1 MTADRIHL
9 IGSSPTLKVAAKAKA
24 LKEQGIDVIDFS
36 VGEPDFGTPAHIK
49 EAAKKAID
57 ENFTK
62 YTANEGILPLR
73 KAIARQLEEE
83 HGLRYDPASEIIVS
97 NGAKHSIYNAMMAVV
112 NDGDEV
118 IIPAPYWVSYPEMVK
133 LANGRPVIVQTR
145 EEDGFR
151 LTADQLRDTINAS
164 TKAVFINNPCNPTG
178 AGYTRQELEALA
190 EVIVEEDIVC
200 IADEIYGKLMYDNL
214 KFTRFAS
221 LGEEVKK
228 RTITIDGV
236 SKAYSMTGWR
246 IGWAAAP
253 KDITAAMAKVQSH
266 ATSNP
271 SSVSQRAALE
281 AYKGP
286 QYEISKMAAEFEK
299 RRNFVVYKLQGMAGV
314 SCPMPRGAFY
324 AFPNV
329 SSFYRMEYDGV
340 PIRNSYGMAYF
351 LLKHANV
358 AIVPGDAFGSD
369 DFIRISYATSMANL
383 TEGMTRIADALAKLK
398 PAPKR
403 KLIKL
408 ANTETVTKHAVP
420 VDREVKVAV
429 RDALVAEAEA
439 HLSYSNY
446 FEWNA
451 NINGMIVQL
460 RTNVGHLYDFW
471 VENWYP
477 AQLEADIEPHGV
489 IYAVDGVP
497 GREPHAFYN
506 SDTKTGILFNADHY
520 GSLRSLALGLVTD
533 VAERVFDIHAVR
545 GLTLDVGGEGVLL
558 LGPAGTKK
566 TELLWRLFEENE
578 QVALHSSDY
587 VFVRYGGG
595 YAAADNPE
603 RKMYLQ
609 TNAVAAY
616 APLAKLF
623 DKSKCENVT
632 TKVEDCRNDSH
643 KLQESCP
650 LNSGAPYSYDCA
662 KKSHAMLDP
671 YWLGGMARHVKRIDI
686 RHVFILRNDPVTTA
700 VQKLDVDE
708 ALHVVEAGYPPGTS
722 IGGKQQPYYNPHLL
736 VGSDERMELQKRF
749 FTKLFQS
756 AAVHQLNAGAVTL
769 TEMVA
774 QVLSHVGANGR

>member
-24 LKEQGIDVIDFS
+24 LKEQGIDVIDLS
-36 VGEPDFGTPAHIK
+36 VGEPDFATPAHIK
-49 EAAKKAID
+49 EAGKKAID
-57 ENFTK
+57 DNFTK

-73 KAIARQLEEE
+73 KAIAKHLKEEYALE
-83 HGLRYDPASEIIVS
+83 YDPAEIIVS
-97 NGAKHSIYNAMMAVV
+97 NGAKHSIYNAIMAIV

-151 LTADQLRDTINAS
+151 LTPEQLRETINAS
-164 TKAVFINNPCNPTG
+164 TKAVFLNNPCNPTG
-178 AGYTRQELEALA
+178 AGYTKEELVALA
-190 EVIVEEDIVC
+190 EVIVEEDIIC
-200 IADEIYGKLMYDNL
+200 ISDEIYGKLMYDSL
-214 KFTRFAS
+214 RFTRFAT
-221 LGEEVKK
+221 LGPEVKK

-253 KDITAAMAKVQSH
+253 REITSAMSKVQSH

-271 SSVSQRAALE
+271 SSISQMAALE
-281 AYKGP
+281 AYRGP

-299 RRNFVVYKLQGMAGV
+299 RRNFVVYKLQSMPGV

-329 SSFYRMEYDGV
+329 RAFYEMEYEGV
-340 PIRNSYGMAYF
+340 PIRNSYGMAYY

-369 DFIRISYATSMANL
+369 DFIRISYATSMVNL
-383 TEGMTRIADALAKLK
+383 QEGMKRIGEALAKLK
-398 PAPKR
+398 PAPRR

-408 ANTETVTKHAVP
+408 ANTETVVKHQVP
-420 VDREVKVAV
+420 VENQIKVDQ
-429 RDALVAEAEA
+429 RDALVAEAESY
-439 HLSYSNY
+439 LNYSNY

-489 IYAVDGVP
+489 IYAVDGVA

-506 SDTKTGILFNADHY
+506 SDTKTGILFNTDHY
-520 GSLRSLALGLVTD
+520 GSLRSLALGLTTD
-533 VAERVFDIHAVR
+533 VAERLFDMHAVR
-545 GLTLDVGGEGVLL
+545 GLSMDIDGEGVLFI
-558 LGPAGTKK
+558 GPSGTKK
-566 TELLWRLFEENE
+566 TELFWRIMEEHDTA
-578 QVALHSSDY
+578 ALHSCEY
-587 VFVRYGGG
+587 VFLRLGGG
-595 YAAADNPE
+595 FAAADNPE
-603 RKMYLQ
+603 RKIYMP
-609 TNAVAAY
+609 TNTVEAY
-616 APLAKLF
+616 NPLAKLF

-632 TKVEDCRNDSH
+632 TKVEDCRNESHRLNDS
-643 KLQESCP
+643 CR
-650 LNSGAPYSYDCA
+650 LNSGAPYSYSCA

-671 YWLGGMARHVKRIDI
+671 YWIGGMNRHVKRIDI
-686 RHVFILRNDPVTTA
+686 RHVFILRNDPVSSA
-700 VQKLDVDE
+700 VQKLNPDDAMNVLE
-708 ALHVVEAGYPPGTS
+708 MGYGAGST
-722 IGGKQQPYYNPHLL
+722 GGKQEQFYNPHLL
-736 VGSDERMELQKRF
+736 AKSLDRIELQKRNF
-749 FTKLFQS
+749 GRLMQS
-756 AAVHQLNAGAVTL
+756 AQFWHLNAGAATL
-769 TEMVA
+769 TEMVQ
-774 QVLSHVGANGR
+774 QVLTHVHGR

>member
-24 LKEQGIDVIDFS
+24 LKEQGVDVIDLS

-49 EAAKKAID
+49 EAGKKAID

-73 KAIARQLEEE
+73 KAIARHLEEE
-83 HGLRYDPASEIIVS
+83 YQLSYDPATEIMVS
-97 NGAKHSIYNAMMAVV
+97 NGAKHSIYNAMMAIV

-151 LTADQLRDTINAS
+151 LTPDQLRDTVNAS
-164 TKAVFINNPCNPTG
+164 TKAVFLNNPSNPTG
-178 AGYTRQELEALA
+178 SGYTREELEALA
-190 EVIVEEDIVC
+190 EVIVEEDLIC
-200 IADEIYGKLMYDNL
+200 IADEIYGKLMYDSL
-214 KFTRFAS
+214 KFTRFAT

-228 RTITIDGV
+228 RTITVDGV

-246 IGWAAAP
+246 IGWAAGP
-253 KDITAAMAKVQSH
+253 QEIISAMAKVQSH
-266 ATSNP
+266 ATSN
-271 SSVSQRAALE
+271 SSSISQRAALE

-299 RRNFVVYKLQGMAGV
+299 RRNFVVYKLQSMPRV

-324 AFPNV
+324 AFPNM
-329 SSFYRMEYDGV
+329 SAYYKMEYDGV

-358 AIVPGDAFGSD
+358 AIVPGDAFGTD

-383 TEGMTRIADALAKLK
+383 QEGMERIATALAKLK

-408 ANTETVTKHAVP
+408 ANTETVHKHYVP
-420 VDREVKVAV
+420 VDWDVKVGM
-429 RDALVAEAEA
+429 RDAMVAEAEA
-439 HLSYSNY
+439 QLGYSNY

-471 VENWYP
+471 MENWYP

-506 SDTKTGILFNADHY
+506 SDTKTGVLFNADHY

-545 GLTLDVGGEGVLL
+545 ALTMDINGEGVLFI
-558 LGPAGTKK
+558 GPSGTKK
-566 TELLWRLFEENE
+566 TDIFWRLYQEDEA
-578 QVALHSSDY
+578 VALHSYDY
-587 VFVRYGGG
+587 LFVRYGGG

-603 RKMYLQ
+603 RKMYVP
-609 TNAVAAY
+609 TNAVRAHE
-616 APLAKLF
+616 PLAKLF
-623 DKSKCENVT
+623 DKSKCENVI
-632 TKVEDCRNDSH
+632 TKVDDCRNEQH
-643 KLQESCP
+643 RMQESCP

-686 RHVFILRNDPVTTA
+686 RHVFILRNDPVSA
-700 VQKLDVDE
+700 PVQRLDLDD
-708 ALHVVEAGYPPGTS
+708 ALHTVEMGYAAGTS
-722 IGGKQQPYYNPHLL
+722 SGGAQHPFYNPHLL
-736 VGSDERMELQKRF
+736 VKTDERIELQKRF
-749 FTKLFQS
+749 FTRLFQS
-756 AAVHQLNAGAVTL
+756 ADVYQLNAGAATVTDMVQHVL
-769 TEMVA
+769 T
-774 QVLSHVGANGR
+774 HVSGNGR

>member
-1 MTADRIHL
+1 VTADRIHL

-24 LKEQGIDVIDFS
+24 LKEQGVDVIDLS

-49 EAAKKAID
+49 EAGKKAID

-73 KAIARQLEEE
+73 KAIARHLEEE
-83 HGLRYDPASEIIVS
+83 YQLSYNPVTEIMVS
-97 NGAKHSIYNAMMAVV
+97 NGAKHSIYNAMMAIV

-151 LTADQLRDTINAS
+151 ITPDQLRDTVNAS
-164 TKAVFINNPCNPTG
+164 TKAVFLNNPSNPTG
-178 AGYTRQELEALA
+178 SGYTREELEALA
-190 EVIVEEDIVC
+190 EVIVEEDLIC
-200 IADEIYGKLMYDNL
+200 IADEIYGKLMYDSL
-214 KFTRFAS
+214 KFTRFAT

-228 RTITIDGV
+228 RTITVDGV

-246 IGWAAAP
+246 IGWAAGP
-253 KDITAAMAKVQSH
+253 QDIISAMAKVQSH

-271 SSVSQRAALE
+271 SSISQRAALE

-299 RRNFVVYKLQGMAGV
+299 RRNFVVYKLQSMPRV

-324 AFPNV
+324 AYPNV
-329 SSFYRMEYDGV
+329 SAYYKMEYDGI

-358 AIVPGDAFGSD
+358 AIVPGDAFGTD
-369 DFIRISYATSMANL
+369 DFIRISYATSMSNL
-383 TEGMTRIADALAKLK
+383 QEGMERIATALAKLK

-408 ANTETVTKHAVP
+408 ANTETVHKHYVP
-420 VDREVKVAV
+420 VNWDVKVGM
-429 RDALVAEAEA
+429 RDAMVAEAEEQ
-439 HLSYSNY
+439 LGYSNY

-489 IYAVDGVP
+489 IYAVDGAP

-506 SDTKTGILFNADHY
+506 SDTKTGVLFNADHY

-545 GLTLDVGGEGVLL
+545 ALTMDINGEGVLFI
-558 LGPAGTKK
+558 GPSGTKK
-566 TELLWRLFEENE
+566 TDLFWRLYQEDES
-578 QVALHSSDY
+578 VALHSYDY
-587 VFVRYGGG
+587 LFVRYGGG

-603 RKMYLQ
+603 RKMYVP
-609 TNAVAAY
+609 TNAVRAY
-616 APLAKLF
+616 DGLAKLF

-632 TKVEDCRNDSH
+632 TKVDDCRNEQH
-643 KLQESCP
+643 RMQESCP

-686 RHVFILRNDPVTTA
+686 RHVFILRNDPVSA
-700 VQKLDVDE
+700 PVQRLDADD
-708 ALHVVEAGYPPGTS
+708 ALHTVEVGYAAGTS
-722 IGGKQQPYYNPHLL
+722 AGGAQHPFYNPHLL
-736 VGSDERMELQKRF
+736 VKTDERIELQKRF
-749 FTKLFQS
+749 FTRLFQS
-756 AAVHQLNAGAVTL
+756 ADVYQLNAGAATVTDMVQHVL
-769 TEMVA
+769 T
-774 QVLSHVGANGR
+774 HVSGNGR

>member
-1 MTADRIHL
+1 M

-24 LKEQGIDVIDFS
+24 LQEQGIDVIDLS
-36 VGEPDFGTPAHIK
+36 VGEPDFPTPAHIK
-49 EAAKKAID
+49 EAGKRAID

-83 HGLRYDPASEIIVS
+83 HKLTYDPATEIIVS
-97 NGAKHSIYNAMMAVV
+97 GGAKQSIYNAMMAIV

-133 LANGRPVIVQTR
+133 LANGRPVIIQTR

-151 LTADQLRDTINAS
+151 LTPSQLRETVNAS
-164 TKAVFINNPCNPTG
+164 TKAVFLNNPSNPTG
-178 AGYTRQELEALA
+178 SGYTIEELEALA
-190 EVIVEEDIVC
+190 EVIVEEDLIC
-200 IADEIYGKLMYDNL
+200 IADEIYGKLLYDNL
-214 KFTRFAS
+214 KFTRFAT
-221 LGEEVKK
+221 LGEEVKR
-228 RTITIDGV
+228 RTITVDGV

-253 KDITAAMAKVQSH
+253 QEIVSAMAKVQSH

-281 AYKGP
+281 AYSGP

-299 RRNFVVYKLQGMAGV
+299 RRNFVVYKLQSIPGL

-329 SSFYRMEYDGV
+329 SSYYKMEYDGV

-369 DFIRISYATSMANL
+369 DFIRISYATSMSNL
-383 TEGMTRIADALAKLK
+383 QEGMARIADALAKLK

-408 ANTETVTKHAVP
+408 ANTETLVKHQVP
-420 VDREVKVAV
+420 VDWDVKVGM

-439 HLSYSNY
+439 HLGYSSY

-460 RTNVGHLYDFW
+460 RTNVGHLSDFW
-471 VENWYP
+471 MENWYP

-489 IYAVDGVP
+489 IYAVDGVT

-506 SDTKTGILFNADHY
+506 SDTKTGVLFNADHY
-520 GSLRSLALGLVTD
+520 GSLRSLALGLTTD
-533 VAERVFDIHAVR
+533 VAERLFDIHAIR
-545 GLTLDVGGEGVLL
+545 AMTMDINGEGILFI
-558 LGPAGTKK
+558 GPEGTKK
-566 TELLWRLFEENE
+566 TELFWRLFQEDE
-578 QVALHSSDY
+578 AAAMHSYDY
-587 VFVRYGGG
+587 LFVRYGGG

-603 RKMYLQ
+603 RKIYMP
-609 TNAVAAY
+609 TKAVSAY
-616 APLAKLF
+616 DGLAKLF
-623 DKSKCENVT
+623 DKSKCENVI
-632 TKVEDCRNDSH
+632 TKVEDCRNERH
-643 KLQESCP
+643 KLEESCP

-671 YWLGGMARHVKRIDI
+671 YWLGGMSRHVKRIDI
-686 RHVFILRNDPVTTA
+686 RHVFILRNDPVTSA
-700 VQKLDVDE
+700 VQKLGLED
-708 ALHVVEAGYPPGTS
+708 ALHLVESGYPAGTS
-722 IGGKQQPYYNPHLL
+722 TGGKQYPFYNPHLL
-736 VGSDERMELQKRF
+736 VKSDERMELQKRF

-756 AAVHQLNAGAVTL
+756 ADVYQLNAGTATL
-769 TEMVA
+769 TDMVQ
-774 QVLSHVGANGR
+774 QVLNLVSGNGR

>member
-1 MTADRIHL
+1 VTADRIHL

-24 LKEQGIDVIDFS
+24 LKEQGVDVIDFS

-49 EAAKKAID
+49 DAAKRAID

-73 KAIARQLEEE
+73 KAIAAHLKDECN
-83 HGLRYDPASEIIVS
+83 LVYDPATEIIVS
-97 NGAKHSIYNAMMAVV
+97 NGAKHSIYNAMMAIV

-133 LANGRPVIVQTR
+133 LANGKPVIIQTR

-151 LTADQLRDTINAS
+151 LTPDQLRENINAS
-164 TKAVFINNPCNPTG
+164 TRAVFINNPSNPTG
-178 AGYTRQELEALA
+178 SGYSREELEALA
-190 EVIVEEDIVC
+190 DVIVEEDIYV
-200 IADEIYGKLMYDNL
+200 IADEIYGKLMYDSL

-221 LGEEVKK
+221 LGPEVWK

-253 KDITAAMAKVQSH
+253 KEIVSAMAKVQSH

-271 SSVSQRAALE
+271 SSISQRAALE

-299 RRNFVVYKLQGMAGV
+299 RRNFVVYKLQSMPGV

-329 SSFYRMEYDGV
+329 KSFYDKEFEGV
-340 PIRNSYGMAYF
+340 PIRNSYGMAYY

-369 DFIRISYATSMANL
+369 DFIRISYATSMSNL
-383 TEGMTRIADALAKLK
+383 QDGMARIADALAKLK

-408 ANTETVTKHAVP
+408 ANTETVVKHIVQSE
-420 VDREVKVAV
+420 DEVRIDK
-429 RDALVAEAEA
+429 RNALVAEAEA
-439 HLSYSNY
+439 ELSYSNY

-451 NINGMIVQL
+451 NINGLIVQL

-489 IYAVDGVP
+489 IYAVDGVA
-497 GREPHAFYN
+497 GRESHAFYN
-506 SDTKTGILFNADHY
+506 SDTKTGILFNCDHY
-520 GSLRSLALGLVTD
+520 GSLRSLALGLVSD
-533 VAERVFDIHAVR
+533 VAERHSDVHAIRALSMDIN
-545 GLTLDVGGEGVLL
+545 GEGVLFI
-558 LGPAGTKK
+558 GPSGTKK
-566 TELLWRLFEENE
+566 TELFWRLFSEREDT
-578 QVALHSSDY
+578 ALHSYDY
-587 VFVRYGGG
+587 LFVRYGGG

-603 RKMYLQ
+603 RKMYMP
-609 TNAVAAY
+609 TNTVESWDG
-616 APLAKLF
+616 LAKLF

-632 TKVEDCRNDSH
+632 TRVEDCRNDKH
-643 KLQESCP
+643 KVNDSCR
-650 LNSGAPYSYDCA
+650 LNSGAPYSYSCA

-671 YWLGGMARHVKRIDI
+671 YWLGGMSRHVKRIDI
-686 RHVFILRNDPVTTA
+686 RHVFILRNDPVSAA
-700 VQKLDVDE
+700 VQKLDVED
-708 ALHVVEAGYPPGTS
+708 ALHQIEAGYPAGTS
-722 IGGKQQPYYNPHLL
+722 GGRQEQWYNPHLL
-736 VGSDERMELQKRF
+736 LRSQDRFDLQRTF
-749 FTKLFQS
+749 FGRLFRS
-756 AAVHQLNAGAVTL
+756 AAVYQLNAGTATV
-769 TEMVA
+769 TEMA
-774 QVLSHVGANGR
+774 QHVLKNVGVTGR

>member
-24 LKEQGIDVIDFS
+24 LKEQGVDVIDLS
-36 VGEPDFGTPAHIK
+36 VGEPDFATPNHIK
-49 EAAKKAID
+49 EAGRKAID

-73 KAIARQLEEE
+73 KAIARHLEEE
-83 HGLRYDPASEIIVS
+83 YGLSYKAAGEIMVS
-97 NGAKHSIYNAMMAVV
+97 NGAKHSIYNAMMAIV
-112 NDGDEV
+112 NEGDEV

-133 LANGRPVIVQTR
+133 LANGRPVIIQTR

-151 LTADQLRDTINAS
+151 LTPDQLRDTINAS
-164 TKAVFINNPCNPTG
+164 TRAVFLNNPCNPTG
-178 AGYTRQELEALA
+178 SGYTREELEAIA
-190 EVIVEEDIVC
+190 EVVVEEDIMV
-200 IADEIYGKLMYDNL
+200 IADEIYGKLMYDDL

-221 LGEEVKK
+221 INEEVKK

-246 IGWAAAP
+246 IGFAAAP
-253 KDITAAMAKVQSH
+253 AEFISAMAKVQSH

-271 SSVSQRAALE
+271 SSISQKAALE

-286 QYEISKMAAEFEK
+286 QYEISKMGAEFEK
-299 RRNFVVYKLQGMAGV
+299 RRNFVVHKLQSMPRV

-324 AFPNV
+324 AFPNM
-329 SSFYRMEYDGV
+329 SAYYKMEYDGV

-369 DFIRISYATSMANL
+369 DFIRISYATSMSNL
-383 TEGMTRIADALAKLK
+383 EEGMKRIAEALAMLK

-408 ANTETVTKHAVP
+408 ANTETVVKHHAK
-420 VDREVKVAV
+420 VDWNVKVEM
-429 RDALVAEAEA
+429 RDAIVAEAEA
-439 HLSYSNY
+439 HLSHSSY

-460 RTNVGHLYDFW
+460 RTNIGHLYDFW

-497 GREPHAFYN
+497 GRESHAFYN
-506 SDTKTGILFNADHY
+506 SDTKTGVVFNCDHY
-520 GSLRSLALGLVTD
+520 GTLRSLALGLTTD
-533 VAERVFDIHAVR
+533 VAERLFDIHAIR
-545 GLTLDVGGEGVLL
+545 ALSMDINGEGVLL
-558 LGPAGTKK
+558 IGPSGTKK
-566 TELLWRLFEENE
+566 TDLFWRMFQDDEAA
-578 QVALHSSDY
+578 ALHSNDY
-587 VFVRYGGG
+587 LFVRYGGG

-603 RKMYLQ
+603 RKMYVQ
-609 TNAVAAY
+609 TNSVKAY
-616 APLAKLF
+616 EPLAKLF
-623 DKSKCENVT
+623 DKSKCENVI
-632 TKVEDCRNDSH
+632 TKVEDCRSEEHRLN
-643 KLQESCP
+643 ESCP

-671 YWLGGMARHVKRIDI
+671 YWLGGMSRHVKRIDI
-686 RHVFILRNDPVTTA
+686 RHVFIMRNDPVSA
-700 VQKLDVDE
+700 SMQKLDLED
-708 ALHVVEAGYPPGTS
+708 ALHTVEAGYAAGTS
-722 IGGKQQPYYNPHLL
+722 AGGAQHAFYNPHLL
-736 VGSDERMELQKRF
+736 VKTDERLELQKRF

-756 AAVHQLNAGAVTL
+756 ADVYQLNAGTATV
-769 TEMVA
+769 TEMA
-774 QVLSHVGANGR
+774 QQVLTHVSGNGR